1 MAIETLKPSSL
12 RANFACANQSVAQE
26 VRCTNS
32 PEKPIGGN
40 QHRRAADLPVT
51 VSSSEAQQILI

>member
-1 MAIETLKPSSL
+1 MHVSATTDQSST
-12 RANFACANQSVAQE
+12 AFACANQSVAQE

-32 PEKPIGGN
+32 PEKPLGGK
-40 QHRRAADLPVT
+40 QQRSVADLPVT